1 MTLKP
6 HEYPLPKANC
16 GHKGGYKMKITLI
29 TKIALLGL
37 LIIGLA
43 AGLGCDAARG
53 GGAEIW
59 LEGVNTGAM
68 SADGKPISGL
78 PSQQANIVL
87 KVSAKK
93 INVSTSGDDT
103 ILDLSP
109 SGGSIIISP
118 DGISLVGIDPDKI
131 EMKWET
137 TE

>member
-1 MTLKP
+1 MKTTL
-6 HEYPLPKANC
+6 A
-16 GHKGGYKMKITLI
+16 
-29 TKIALLGL
+29 TKIALLVL

-43 AGLGCDAARG
+43 AGLGCDAVQG

-93 INVSTSGDDT
+93 IKISTSGDDT

-118 DGISLVGIDPDKI
+118 DGISLVGFDPDEI
-131 EMKWET
+131 EMKWQTVE
-137 TE
+137 